1 MTEVSSAM
9 YSHSLVIF
17 PKDMSHFSI
26 ICKEYEK
33 SKILFCGQL
42 ELDIKKKKIG
52 VMLITVSHFL
62 GRRKEQTLAADLL
75 LWKPWTYCWLKK
87 QILIAAENN
96 GDLVAGLKRKAF
108 PLYALRSIKELPA
121 LISWRLLFVST
132 IFYFKC

>member
-42 ELDIKKKKIG
+42 ELDIKKKNRRD
-52 VMLITVSHFL
+52 VDNYESFL
-62 GRRKEQTLAADLL
+62 GKKERANTS
-75 LWKPWTYCWLKK
+75 C
-87 QILIAAENN
+87 
-96 GDLVAGLKRKAF
+96 
-108 PLYALRSIKELPA
+108 
-121 LISWRLLFVST
+121 
-132 IFYFKC
+132 